1 MDWTFMPFVIWRVPT
16 IMEGEIFIQWV
27 EDPLFNDNEV
37 VHRVLSFPLEH
48 QGVVPFHNLQV
59 TLLRLGRLNTA
70 QAECGPEHGN
80 GIVPIRNLPLRG
92 ITDALIK
99 GMEQFC
105 YFQFRQAISD
115 ESRIN

>member
-48 QGVVPFHNLQV
+48 QGVVPFHNLWSH
-59 TLLRLGRLNTA
+59 RFARAGSIPRKPTA
-70 QAECGPEHGN
+70 TQSMVMA
-80 GIVPIRNLPLRG
+80 
-92 ITDALIK
+92 
-99 GMEQFC
+99 
-105 YFQFRQAISD
+105 
-115 ESRIN
+115 